1 VAKKS
6 ILVVDDEPQIQRALR
21 VGLAAQGYEVTAA
34 SSGEAALDCAAG
46 HEFDIVILDLGL
58 PGMDGVAVCR
68 ALREWTRT
76 PILVLSVRSDEAQ
89 KIAALD
95 AGADDYITKPFGM
108 GELLA
113 RIRAALRRT
122 VGDDTPAQ
130 ALLTVGPLV
139 IDFARRIVTRES
151 VEVHLTPTEYAL
163 LKYLAGNADRVLTHR
178 AILNAVW
185 GAEYSE
191 EYHYLRVFVRQLRQK
206 IEPDPSRPRFILT
219 ESGVG
224 YRFVAS

>member
-1 VAKKS
+1 LAKKS
-6 ILVVDDEPQIQRALR
+6 VLVVDDEPQIQRALR

-34 SSGEAALDCAAG
+34 ASGEAALDCAAG
-46 HEFDIVILDLGL
+46 REFDIVILDLGL
-58 PGMDGVAVCR
+58 PGMDGVEVCR

-76 PILVLSVRSDEAQ
+76 PILVLSVRSDESQ

-113 RIRAALRRT
+113 RIRAALRRAT
-122 VGDDTPAQ
+122 GDDTPPTP
-130 ALLTVGPLV
+130 LLTVGPLV
-139 IDFARRIVTRES
+139 IDFARRVVTREA

-163 LKYLAGNADRVLTHR
+163 LKYLAANADKVLTHR

-185 GAEYSE
+185 GAEYGE

-206 IEPDPSRPRFILT
+206 IEPDPGRPRFILT

-224 YRFVAS
+224 YRFVTG